1 MRKAGRGYGHRAC
14 IPAARPQRGVE
25 AQTVARPDGTG
36 ATTLGV
42 ERETVRVFIVEL
54 EPENWG
60 IAGVPASLIRGRA
73 VPGDEEHETK
83 A

>member
-1 MRKAGRGYGHRAC
+1 MVIVRVYLLRGRSAELRRKLLHDLTE
-14 IPAARPQRGVE
+14 QV
-25 AQTVARPDGTG
+25 

-73 VPGDEEHETK
+73 VPGDEEHATK